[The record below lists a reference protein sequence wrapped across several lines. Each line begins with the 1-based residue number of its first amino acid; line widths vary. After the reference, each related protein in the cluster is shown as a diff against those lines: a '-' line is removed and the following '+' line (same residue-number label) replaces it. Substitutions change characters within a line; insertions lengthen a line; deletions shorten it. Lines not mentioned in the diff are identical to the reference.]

1 MSLCLQCPRRCGA
14 TREDASHLGVCGVP
28 AAFRV
33 ARIALHPYE
42 EPCLCKAAGAGTVF
56 FCGCSLRC
64 VFCQNREISQ
74 GELPGT
80 ELTAGELTRQILA
93 LCDSGADCIDL
104 VTPTHFTRAILE
116 AMGDEV
122 WPVPV
127 VWNCGGYEDPEMLRQ
142 LEGKVQ
148 VYLPDLKYALP
159 EPARRY
165 SGAEDYFQWA
175 SAAILEMFRQ
185 TGPYVMENGQL
196 KRGVLIRH
204 LLLPGEM
211 ENTRRCID
219 FVAEHFRPGEVL
231 FSLMSQYTPQ
241 PGAEGNLRRH
251 VTRAEYRAAVA
262 YMENCGITDGYTQ
275 ERTSAKEEY
284 TPDFDGRGV

>member
-1 MSLCLQCPRRCGA
+1 
-14 TREDASHLGVCGVP
+14 
-28 AAFRV
+28 
-33 ARIALHPYE
+33 
-42 EPCLCKAAGAGTVF
+42 
-56 FCGCSLRC
+56 
-64 VFCQNREISQ
+64 
-74 GELPGT
+74 
-80 ELTAGELTRQILA
+80 
-93 LCDSGADCIDL
+93 
-104 VTPTHFTRAILE
+104 
-116 AMGDEV
+116 
-122 WPVPV
+122 
-127 VWNCGGYEDPEMLRQ
+127 
-142 LEGKVQ
+142 
-148 VYLPDLKYALP
+148 
-159 EPARRY
+159 
-165 SGAEDYFQWA
+165 
-175 SAAILEMFRQ
+175 
-185 TGPYVMENGQL
+185 MENGQL

-231 FSLMSQYTPQ
+231 VSLMSQYTPQ